1 MKSQGST
8 RTLLVTAGPTI
19 EDIDPVRFISN
30 GATGRLG
37 IEIVKAALKAGW
49 RVILILG
56 PVHREIIES
65 VPRDRRV
72 TTTFVRSAAQMHA
85 AVMKQIKHV
94 DAVIMNAGVADFA
107 PVAVFSDKQKKADGG
122 LILRLKSTPD
132 ILKEL
137 GVLKASRPELKLFG
151 FALETGIGK
160 TASKRKASRLAEARR
175 KLKSKNLDLIVM
187 DEPVAQG
194 AQAADFTII
203 DANSEKTLPN
213 CPKSRLAQVLVR
225 KLGTLS

>member
-1 MKSQGST
+1 MKS

-37 IEIVKAALKAGW
+37 VEIVKAALKANW

-56 PVHREIIES
+56 PVHREIS
-65 VPRDRRV
+65 DSAPRNSRV
-72 TTTFVRSAAQMHA
+72 TTVSVRSAIQMHA
-85 AVMKQIKHV
+85 AVMKNV
-94 DAVIMNAGVADFA
+94 SRADAVIMNAGVADFT
-107 PVAVFSDKQKKADGG
+107 PVAIFSDKQKKADGG

-137 GVLKASRPELKLFG
+137 GALKAAKRRNLKLFG
-151 FALETGIGK
+151 FALETGKGA
-160 TASKRKASRLAEARR
+160 TAAQRRASRLAEARR
-175 KLKSKNLDLIVM
+175 KLKSKNLDLVVM

-194 AQAADFTII
+194 AQQADFTII
-203 DANSEKTLPN
+203 SPAGETVMAN
-213 CPKSRLAQVLVR
+213 CPKSRLARVLVD